1 MPEQVIF
8 ERPKAMTDARMHYC
22 PGCGHG
28 TVHRLLCEV
37 IDELGLRENTIG
49 IAPVGCAV
57 LAYDYWNFDTTEAA
71 HGRAAAVAT
80 GVKRVHPDKL
90 VVCYQGDGDL
100 ASIGMAET
108 IHAANRGENITVI
121 FINNTN
127 YGMTGGQMA
136 PTTLAGQVTTT
147 TPKGRNPA
155 TEGYPIRV
163 AEMIASLTAPKFV
176 VRTTVAD
183 FKGVVQTKN
192 AIKKAFQLQMEGGG
206 YSFVEVLSN
215 CNTNWGVPAV
225 EANKYIVNELVKHFP
240 LGTFKDPKAQS
251 AGETK

>member
-1 MPEQVIF
+1 MSEQIIF
-8 ERPKAMTDARMHYC
+8 ERPKSMTDAKMHYC

-28 TVHRLLCEV
+28 TVHRLICEIV
-37 IDELGLRENTIG
+37 DELGLREQAIG

-90 VVCYQGDGDL
+90 VICYQGDGDL

-136 PTTLAGQVTTT
+136 PTTLLGQLTTT
-147 TPKGRNPA
+147 TPKGRNAA
-155 TEGYPIRV
+155 TEGHPIKM
-163 AEMIASLTAPKFV
+163 AELIAGLTAPKFV
-176 VRTTVAD
+176 IRTTVAD
-183 FKGVVQTKN
+183 FKGVVQTKS
-192 AIKKAFQLQMEGGG
+192 AIKKAFQLQMNGGG
-206 YSFVEVLSN
+206 YSFIEVLSN
-215 CNTNWGVPAV
+215 CNTNWGITAAD
-225 EANKYIVNELVKHFP
+225 ANKYIVNELVKSFP
-240 LGTFKDPKAQS
+240 LGVFKDPAKQ
-251 AGETK
+251 GETK